1 MKRYKVT
8 IKDKFITADYEIL
21 ALNPRDAVILVMSR
35 FFSIQYG
42 FPSQK
47 QTKVYW
53 TAKDRIRQI
62 PEPKSRGEVKAKY
75 GKPVDPFEAL
85 NNPKPIDNNEA
96 INLSETECIIGE
108 VVGMGDNQKSY
119 FLIDGSEEDM
129 DSLLYDLIGAAK
141 RGY

>member
-21 ALNPRDAVILVMSR
+21 ALNPRDAVIFVMSR

-47 QTKVYW
+47 QTKLYW
-53 TAKDRIRQI
+53 TAKDRVRQI
-62 PEPKSRGEVKAKY
+62 PEP
-75 GKPVDPFEAL
+75 
-85 NNPKPIDNNEA
+85 
-96 INLSETECIIGE
+96 LSETKCIIGE
-108 VVGMGDNQKSY
+108 VTGMGDNQKAY
-119 FLIDGSEEDM
+119 FLIDGSEEDA
-129 DSLLYDLIGAAK
+129 DSLLYTLIGAAK